1 MCTAT
6 AGTARKS
13 VRLKLLATTFASQ
26 TTRLSE
32 LRRHSSDAMGRLLG
46 KRPTKKFKAQ
56 GTGPTKRTPKGEF
69 DGAAGKD
76 VYLVEN
82 ILAER
87 QARGAPEFLIRWQD
101 YGAQD
106 DTWEPLENLAG
117 MEEHIARFRARQIV
131 INEEALK
138 TAEDA
143 RRARKQPRAST
154 ATGGGSSDGRTDDVP
169 SREGGQDEA
178 QVRKKR
184 SKVWQHFKEISEE
197 GKVVAVQC
205 VVEGCSC
212 PPLQWCGTTS
222 NLRNRLA
229 SLHKEVFM
237 EMTREGT

>member
-1 MCTAT
+1 MTAT

-46 KRPTKKFKAQ
+46 KRPKKLKAQ

-76 VYLVEN
+76 VYLVED

-143 RRARKQPRAST
+143 RRARKQSRASS

-184 SKVWQHFKEISEE
+184 SKVWQHFKEINEE
-197 GKVVAVQC
+197 GKLVAVQC
-205 VVEGCSC
+205 LVEGCSC

-222 NLRNRLA
+222 NLRNHLA